1 MAHVPSASTTP
12 TFPLGAICVL
22 DELLP
27 GFAHGEHVGAA
38 EDTLPRVS
46 TAPRLCVVPL
56 RSRRTTV
63 MLTLGMRPE
72 SDGWPQWTFPSA
84 LAFNKASCFAGARWG
99 AIAKGKMC
107 HVNERRPQRAEAP
120 RVLSL
125 LSGNGR
131 RLRNHPL
138 VGLGWKP
145 LIPGVAKRQPLLKAI
160 QRPYPFPPNVIL
172 ETNEQAGR
180 WPRAKTAVFFAG
192 PEHSKKHIN
201 VNFGGSRG

>member
-1 MAHVPSASTTP
+1 
-12 TFPLGAICVL
+12 
-22 DELLP
+22 
-27 GFAHGEHVGAA
+27 
-38 EDTLPRVS
+38 
-46 TAPRLCVVPL
+46 
-56 RSRRTTV
+56 
-63 MLTLGMRPE
+63 MLTLGIRPE
-72 SDGWPQWTFPSA
+72 SDGWPQWAFPSA

-145 LIPGVAKRQPLLKAI
+145 LIPGTAK
-160 QRPYPFPPNVIL
+160 
-172 ETNEQAGR
+172 
-180 WPRAKTAVFFAG
+180 KTAAAESHTEATPLSPKCNIGDKRTGWALAPRKNGCFFAG